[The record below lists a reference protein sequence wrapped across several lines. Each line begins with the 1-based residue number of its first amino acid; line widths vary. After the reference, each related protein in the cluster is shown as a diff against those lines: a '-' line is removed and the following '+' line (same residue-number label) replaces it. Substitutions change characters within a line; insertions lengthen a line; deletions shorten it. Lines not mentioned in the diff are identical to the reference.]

1 MTPLIWFGPVW
12 SGQVKASVPAGHR
25 LHVVGCVAGVDPKHK
40 RCIDE
45 ADRWK
50 GGGRRLPGL
59 RRALGLDS
67 DARPVLAAFSAGGQ
81 CIRRLL
87 LDPRD
92 RAEIGGVYLADASY
106 GEWASPGVV
115 RVDELQEALVSF
127 AVEAAADGRPL
138 VMTASS
144 HVPGGGG
151 PSASAVVQA
160 LAYAIEARGQGAF
173 CKVATGDPALA
184 GLGSPVYAMRLGSV
198 LYVDF
203 GREVAHAEHATKVA
217 PVLLP
222 RLFTAAR

>member
-1 MTPLIWFGPVW
+1 MTPLVWFGPVW
-12 SGQVKASVPAGHR
+12 SGQVSGATPAGYTLR
-25 LHVVGCVAGVDPKHK
+25 VVPCVAGIDPSHK
-40 RCIDE
+40 RCTDE
-45 ADRWK
+45 AARWK
-50 GGGRRLPGL
+50 GHDGRRLPGL
-59 RRALGLDS
+59 RRALGLDA

-81 CIRRLL
+81 CVRRLL

-92 RAEIGGVYLADASY
+92 RAELAGVYLADATY
-106 GEWASPGVV
+106 GEWESPGVV

-144 HVPGGGG
+144 HVPGGAG

-160 LAYAIEARGQGAF
+160 LHHAIEARGTGAF
-173 CKVATGDPALA
+173 CKVAPGDPVLE
-184 GLGSPVYAMRLGSV
+184 GIGSPVYAMRLGPV

-203 GREVAHAEHATKVA
+203 GREVAHAGHATSIA

-222 RLFTAAR
+222 RILAA